1 MKESVGINNSSIAF
15 LLCSMCVLLTISGC
29 NDKGGKE
36 VSSDLSNRVMLDR
49 DRWPP
54 FLLKFGNPAAVPEAV
69 TSSLVVYQLDNDE
82 YVFRGDDSDELMA
95 LFSSRWEL
103 SRVEKNLR
111 FVKKFLTRIP
121 RSDIT
126 DDNEFFANPNRRA
139 GEKGPQIVVRRSL
152 SRRSIVGHYYFNF

>member
-1 MKESVGINNSSIAF
+1 MKEGVGINNCFIAF
-15 LLCSMCVLLTISGC
+15 LLTISGC
-29 NDKGGKE
+29 NDNSGNE
-36 VSSDLSNRVMLDR
+36 VSSDVSSRAILQQ
-49 DRWPP
+49 DRWPE
-54 FLLKFGNPAAVPEAV
+54 FLLEFGNSATVPATL

-82 YVFRGDDSDELMA
+82 YVFRSDDSDELLA

-103 SRVEKNLR
+103 SRVEKNQR
-111 FVKKFLTRIP
+111 FVKQFLTRIP

-139 GEKGPQIVVRRSL
+139 GEKGPQIVVCRST